1 MTQEPVNST
10 SNLKWILILVAVAAV
25 AFVGFYVVRM
35 MYQAFYSII
44 FCTMIALLI
53 FERKL
58 VMKLFNKIKGIYIKN
73 KILGVITII
82 AATVAFV
89 PFLGFLL
96 IRTGWYFLKPR
107 KKIEKITEVTEK
119 EVVNSET
126 K

>member
-1 MTQEPVNST
+1 MTQEPVKSS
-10 SNLKWILILVAVAAV
+10 SNLKWILILIAVAAV

-73 KILGVITII
+73 KIFTSTFCTIVFTNI
-82 AATVAFV
+82 
-89 PFLGFLL
+89 
-96 IRTGWYFLKPR
+96 I
-107 KKIEKITEVTEK
+107 
-119 EVVNSET
+119 
-126 K
+126 